1 MRLGRAKLSI
11 LLASG
16 MLLVVSGFGAV
27 GARAMP
33 EDPAATSLS
42 LGQGAI
48 WTGPFV
54 DRARVPD
61 SSLCGVAGPCWT
73 YPLDVAAGSP
83 RLRVAIGTKDPSN
96 DYTLE
101 LLDPSGAVVATGS
114 NGDFPGE
121 HYAAELFAAAP
132 HAGTWTMRVIPENV
146 VSGAFEARAK
156 LEAPPGSTGAAGAH
170 STKKCKR
177 KGKRSHRGKRRKP
190 CRKKKKLRPAAASS
204 ATAASQLLPNLRVD
218 PPWEVGFRAPL
229 PATPPGPLHLSAF
242 MTELGIHGT
251 DAELAGLNPDSC
263 SYDETIE
270 STLDTH
276 CLRFSTGIPNFGDGA
291 FTIWGT
297 IDPTDPE
304 GDGEL
309 TGPLDQRIYNSDGT
323 YADVRAG
330 GYQFHPIHFHLHVT
344 NLAEFRLFRVV
355 GDQLSPNGSMVE
367 MGQGLK
373 EGFCLVN
380 VKMATFTQF
389 IQGVPN
395 PQGDCLPAPDGGEL
409 NFTEEITRGWEDVYD
424 WQTPGQYIDFENNP
438 DGIYVIQM
446 KINTQGQFRE
456 SNYSDDVGYTLIR
469 VTGDTV
475 QTLERGR
482 GEGPFDPNKQVL
494 DPVMS
499 W

>member
-1 MRLGRAKLSI
+1 MRLGRAKLST
-11 LLASG
+11 LLACAVFG
-16 MLLVVSGFGAV
+16 GTAALGAV
-27 GARAMP
+27 SAGAMM
-33 EDPAATSLS
+33 DDSTISLA
-42 LGQGAI
+42 LGQGVF
-48 WTGPFV
+48 WHGPSV

-61 SSLCGVAGPCWT
+61 ASLCDVAGPCWS
-73 YPLDVAAGSP
+73 YPLYVAPGSP
-83 RLRVAIGTKDPSN
+83 RLRVAIGTKDPAN
-96 DYTLE
+96 DYTVE
-101 LLDPSGAVVATGS
+101 LLDPSGTVVASGS
-114 NGDFPGE
+114 NGDFPAE
-121 HYAAELFAAAP
+121 HYATEVFAANP
-132 HAGTWTMRVIPENV
+132 QAGAWTIRVVPENV

-156 LEAPPGSTGAAGAH
+156 LEAPGGSTAGA
-170 STKKCKR
+170 SKVKKCKR
-177 KGKRSHRGKRRKP
+177 HRKRGKRAKHKRKP
-190 CRKKKKLRPAAASS
+190 CKKLRPIAGRS
-204 ATAASQLLPNLRVD
+204 ATSGPTQQLPNLQVD

-229 PATPPGPLHLSAF
+229 PAIPPGPLHLSGF

-276 CLRFSTGIPNFGDGA
+276 CLRFSTGIPNFGDGP

-304 GDGEL
+304 GDGAL
-309 TGPLDQRIYNSDGT
+309 SGPLNQRVYNSDGS
-323 YADVRAG
+323 YNDAQAG
-330 GYQFHPIHFHLHVT
+330 SYQFHPIHFHLHVT

-355 GDQLSPNGSMVE
+355 GDQLAPDGSMVE

-373 EGFCLVN
+373 EGFCLVD

-389 IQGVPN
+389 IQGIPN
-395 PQGDCLPAPDGGEL
+395 PQGDCLPHPDQSDL
-409 NFTEEITRGWEDVYD
+409 SFTEQITRGWEDVYD

-438 DGIYVIQM
+438 DGLYVIQM

-456 SNYSDDVGYTLIR
+456 SNYSDDVGYTLVR
-469 VTGDTV
+469 VTGDKV
-475 QTLERGR
+475 ETLERGR
-482 GEGPFDPNKQVL
+482 GNSPFDPNKQVL

>member
-11 LLASG
+11 LLAGG
-16 MLLVVSGFGAV
+16 MLVVAAGFGAV
-27 GARAMP
+27 AARAMP

-42 LGQGAI
+42 LGQGI
-48 WTGPFV
+48 FWTGPSV

-61 SSLCGVAGPCWT
+61 ASFCGIAGPCWT
-73 YPLDVAAGSP
+73 YPLDVAGGSP
-83 RLRVAIGTKDPSN
+83 RLRVAIGTHDPSN

-101 LLDPSGAVVATGS
+101 LLDPSGAVVASGS
-114 NGDFPGE
+114 NGDFPAE
-121 HYAAELFAAAP
+121 HYATELFAANP
-132 HAGTWTMRVIPENV
+132 RAGTWSMRVIPENV
-146 VSGAFEARAK
+146 VSGAFEGRAQ
-156 LEAPPGSTGAAGAH
+156 LEAPAGSGSTAG
-170 STKKCKR
+170 TTLKKKCKR
-177 KGKRSHRGKRRKP
+177 KRKRSHHGKKHKP
-190 CRKKKKLRPAAASS
+190 CKKKKLRPVASS
-204 ATAASQLLPNLRVD
+204 AAGASQLLPNLQVD

-229 PATPPGPLHLSAF
+229 PAIPPGPLHLSGF

-276 CLRFSTGIPNFGDGA
+276 CLRFSTGIPNFGDGP

-304 GDGEL
+304 GDGAL
-309 TGPLDQRIYNSDGT
+309 TGPLDQRIYNTDGT
-323 YADVRAG
+323 FTDVPAG

-355 GDQLSPNGSMVE
+355 RDQLTPNGSMVQ

-373 EGFCLVN
+373 EGFCLVD
-380 VKMATFTQF
+380 VKMATFTRF

-395 PQGDCLPAPDGGEL
+395 PQGDCLPQPDGGDL

-438 DGIYVIQM
+438 NGLYVIQM

-456 SNYSDDVGYTLIR
+456 TNYADDVGYTLIR
-469 VTGDTV
+469 VTGDKV
-475 QTLERGR
+475 ETLERGR
-482 GEGPFDPNKQVL
+482 GESPFDPNKQVL